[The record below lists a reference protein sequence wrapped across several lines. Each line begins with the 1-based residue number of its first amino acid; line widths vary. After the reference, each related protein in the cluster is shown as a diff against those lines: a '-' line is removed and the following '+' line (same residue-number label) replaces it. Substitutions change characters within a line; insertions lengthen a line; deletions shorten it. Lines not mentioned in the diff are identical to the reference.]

1 MKIKDNMDAAI
12 VLLTNFILRSLY
24 FKLIRL

>member
-12 VLLTNFILRSLY
+12 VLLTNFILHSLY